1 MTDIHAALGRS
12 QLTRLTAYLTR
23 RHAIAA
29 RYERLLSSLPI
40 SLPWQHPDSYSGLH
54 LYVIRLRL
62 GAIGSTHRQ
71 VFERLRGAGIGV
83 NLHYIPV
90 YRHPYYA
97 RLGFVP
103 GYCPEAEQ
111 YYREAI
117 SLPMYPTLSE
127 TDQDY
132 VVDSLRAALI

>member
-1 MTDIHAALGRS
+1 M
-12 QLTRLTAYLTR
+12 
-23 RHAIAA
+23 
-29 RYERLLSSLPI
+29 
-40 SLPWQHPDSYSGLH
+40 
-54 LYVIRLRL
+54 
-62 GAIGSTHRQ
+62 
-71 VFERLRGAGIGV
+71 
-83 NLHYIPV
+83 HYIPV

-103 GYCPEAEQ
+103 EYCPEAEQ

-132 VVDSLRAALI
+132 VVDSLRAASI